1 MRRRPIGC
9 LSLAAGLEERNEHT
23 KDSASSLLKQAA
35 STRSLFWPKSELAP
49 GIISQ
54 TGFSVGSPQ
63 SGNYA
68 IISRFSL
75 QMLMRIFR
83 RLHYWW
89 SLLVAA
95 TLLLIFGPPVIF
107 AAWIT
112 GNHDLVYPWALFG
125 ARNWLRLS
133 GAKVHVTGGERLEPN
148 QTYVFISNHR
158 SYLDTATLFVYTG
171 RRLGLLAKKELLNV
185 PILGYGMG
193 FVNVMAIDRS
203 NRERARQ
210 SVEAATARIRS
221 GRSVGVFAEG
231 TRAKPGEFL
240 PFKKGAF
247 YMAAQ
252 AGVPIVPV
260 AIKDTDRL
268 MGKGTGE
275 AISGTIEMVMLSPIS
290 TAGRTTDD
298 DIKDL
303 VSRVHSLIGRELGVP
318 SERNSSENS

>member
-1 MRRRPIGC
+1 
-9 LSLAAGLEERNEHT
+9 
-23 KDSASSLLKQAA
+23 
-35 STRSLFWPKSELAP
+35 
-49 GIISQ
+49 
-54 TGFSVGSPQ
+54 
-63 SGNYA
+63 
-68 IISRFSL
+68 
-75 QMLMRIFR
+75 MRILR

-89 SLLVAA
+89 SLFVAGA
-95 TLLLIFGPPVIF
+95 LLLIFGPPVLLV
-107 AAWIT
+107 AWVT

-133 GAKVHVTGGERLEPN
+133 GTKVHVTGAEHLEPN

-185 PILGYGMG
+185 PILGVGMG

-210 SVEAATARIRS
+210 TVEAATDRIRS
-221 GRSVGVFAEG
+221 GISFGVFAEG

-252 AGVPIVPV
+252 AGVPIVPI
-260 AIKDTDRL
+260 AIKNTDDL

-275 AISGTIEMVMLSPIS
+275 ARAGTIEFIMLPPVA
-290 TAGRTTDD
+290 TAGHSTDD
-298 DIKDL
+298 DVKRL
-303 VSRVHSLIGRELGVP
+303 VNRVHSLIGRELGAP
-318 SERNSSENS
+318 ERNDDHDA